1 MLLDGLGSFLAGLA
15 NVLGEFRSGLL
26 AEALPR
32 RVAVENLLALGIEL
46 RFRLGIERTERLLLA
61 ERPFALADAAVLGV
75 LIKIGIAGI
84 PLFLFLAGSDAC
96 SSPAFP
102 IC

>member
-1 MLLDGLGSFLAGLA
+1 MLFNSFGSFLAGLA

-32 RVAVENLLALGIEL
+32 CVAVENLLAFGIEL

-61 ERPFALADAAVLGV
+61 ERPIRRVAVGPGQSLGRYTP
-75 LIKIGIAGI
+75 IGSG
-84 PLFLFLAGSDAC
+84 GN
-96 SSPAFP
+96 FP
-102 IC
+102 SGRQK